1 MLQTFTDE
9 DLVGLTPRRARD
21 LVVQCFFNAQLE
33 TFKRAATKMGAGAS
47 PDQLKRT
54 VEGAVRLAFRSTKGD
69 FENPTIESLGAAVM
83 DLAGKAAA
91 MGTPHDII
99 DHHKQQLGRVFEVLA
114 KEERAA

>member
-1 MLQTFTDE
+1 MLQTFEEE

-33 TFKRAATKMGAGAS
+33 TFQRAATRLGADTS
-47 PDQLKRT
+47 QEQLHRT

-69 FENPTIESLGAAVM
+69 YENPTNESLMAAVM
-83 DLAGKAAA
+83 DLAAKAAA

-99 DHHKQQLGRVFEVLA
+99 EHHKQQLGRVFAVLA
-114 KEERAA
+114 QTDRAA